1 VLFPDN
7 YDEEFADL
15 FDRERAPVSPT
26 VYVNAQEAAHGRTGW
41 ADHEP
46 LFVMANAP
54 AEPKE
59 ARAAPQ
65 DWGPLRTA
73 VHERMVAADLL
84 DRDDV
89 LCEEHSPTW
98 LADRFPGSR
107 GSIYGAASNSMFA
120 AFMRAPNRVH
130 KVPGLYV
137 ASGSAHPGG
146 GVPLCV
152 QSGRLAAEAAHQDLS
167 R

>member
-1 VLFPDN
+1 M
-7 YDEEFADL
+7 
-15 FDRERAPVSPT
+15 FDRQRPPITPT
-26 VYVNAQEAAHGRTGW
+26 VYINAQEAAHGRVGW
-41 ADHEP
+41 AEHEP
-46 LFVMANAP
+46 LFVMADAP
-54 AEPKE
+54 AEPAE
-59 ARAAPQ
+59 ARPSPM
-65 DWGPLRTA
+65 DWEPLRTT
-73 VHERMVAADLL
+73 VHERLVAAQLL
-84 DRDDV
+84 DPDDS
-89 LCEEHSPTW
+89 LCVEHSPAW